1 MRLGDFTTCY
11 KCRCISLLNSDA
23 PHTYLS
29 HSSTLNVGVV
39 VEGVEGELCLL
50 TRWFR
55 EVSCTLSRFPCIAL
69 LWLANFSLFMGE
81 PKIAS
86 LRYFKIVVFFS
97 SNMRF
102 LSANAKYK
110 CACFVLAKGFP
121 WKCNTTQKKYSQL
134 FSVSMVKQ

>member
-1 MRLGDFTTCY
+1 MSSNVKVVDVLKECTKYGYSTSLEAQSIYTVFLQRTVCKKHWRHTVSCVCILEKKNKNKKEVRLGDFTTCY

-69 LWLANFSLFMGE
+69 L
-81 PKIAS
+81 
-86 LRYFKIVVFFS
+86 
-97 SNMRF
+97 
-102 LSANAKYK
+102 
-110 CACFVLAKGFP
+110 
-121 WKCNTTQKKYSQL
+121 
-134 FSVSMVKQ
+134 